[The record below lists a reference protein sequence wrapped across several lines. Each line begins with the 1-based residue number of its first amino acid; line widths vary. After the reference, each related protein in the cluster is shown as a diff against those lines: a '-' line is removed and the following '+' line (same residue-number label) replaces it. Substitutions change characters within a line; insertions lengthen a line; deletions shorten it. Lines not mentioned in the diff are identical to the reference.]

1 LWSFLAVA
9 HRVKVNQS
17 RISEMSPPS
26 NNNNTPTPPHKDNM
40 SIGSAESLAPRWVS
54 PEGGV
59 GILGGAGA
67 GAGASTDA
75 AATGQTAPSRSQNPH
90 HQPVANIHWVGVL
103 RDDTML
109 AEYCNEPD
117 NPKILQMSRRFLK
130 SNPPNNSKS
139 KLGSAQKNATNVP
152 SKAAAAAAAASPPAK
167 VDWEF
172 KTYAVQSQRRMVHA
186 IKFIVWEKV
195 PLAPGARAKL
205 IHLQAQSF
213 LNGESVRI
221 IEYQASTEKY
231 LIRPSIP
238 LPEAQKLATTGMLV
252 VHSKNLLG
260 PPEQEVRYWTVA
272 VLYDGKRLTQNMA
285 CQFMEKIL
293 LISETF
299 RKSDE
304 WVLGSEMSC
313 QSSFAPILASQMAQF
328 EIPAAASIDE
338 SLEYTKDLI
347 AKNRD
352 ILAQTHPH
360 LVPSNTSGGGGG
372 ASVST
377 STSSTNAV

>member
-1 LWSFLAVA
+1 
-9 HRVKVNQS
+9 
-17 RISEMSPPS
+17 M
-26 NNNNTPTPPHKDNM
+26 
-40 SIGSAESLAPRWVS
+40 
-54 PEGGV
+54 GG
-59 GILGGAGA
+59 GGGGAV
-67 GAGASTDA
+67 TTITA
-75 AATGQTAPSRSQNPH
+75 AGQTAQPSRSQNPH
-90 HQPVANIHWVGVL
+90 HQPVANVHWVGVL

-130 SNPPNNSKS
+130 SNPPNANNNNNSSKS
-139 KLGSAQKNATNVP
+139 KLSSASALKNNTNVP
-152 SKAAAAAAAASPPAK
+152 SKAASAQPPAK

-205 IHLQAQSF
+205 INLQAQSF

-299 RKSDE
+299 RKSEE
-304 WVLGSEMSC
+304 WVHGSEMSC

-328 EIPAAASIDE
+328 QVPAAASIDE

-360 LVPSNTSGGGGG
+360 LVPPSSNSGGG

-377 STSSTNAV
+377 STSSTHAV